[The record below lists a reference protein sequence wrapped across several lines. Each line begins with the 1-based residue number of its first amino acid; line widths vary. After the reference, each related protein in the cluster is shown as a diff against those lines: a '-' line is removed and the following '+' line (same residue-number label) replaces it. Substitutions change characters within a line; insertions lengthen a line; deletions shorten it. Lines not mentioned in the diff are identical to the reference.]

1 MGISWS
7 SSRRRQNPAYYHQQH
22 PPHLPPPPPQTLLPS
37 PPPPPPPNHGYYSA
51 TAPSSTAAP
60 QPSYA
65 APPPPQPPIH
75 SYYNSH
81 PCAYS
86 NQMAG
91 RFNYQPYY
99 YGNSSGGWPPP
110 PHGVRPSVGP
120 SHQPVPYVEHQN
132 AKKVRNEVNV
142 HKDTLRLELD
152 ESNPDHHL
160 LSFVFDAL
168 VDGSISISYF
178 AKEEPNCKFVP
189 AYPDV
194 HMPVK
199 IPFQKG
205 VAQKFLQPSGTGTD
219 LGFFELDDL
228 SKPSV
233 DEDVFP
239 LVIIAETCPPV
250 NSTGEHDDSLS
261 GSSSSG
267 NMQITQAVLEKKGGG
282 PFCVKVIKQIL
293 WIDGVRYELR
303 EIYGMGSS
311 DAEDFDDSE
320 PGKECVICMTE
331 PKDTAVLPC
340 RHMCMC
346 SECAKELRGQSN
358 KCPICR
364 QPIEELIEIK
374 VKSGGDQ

>member
-22 PPHLPPPPPQTLLPS
+22 PPHLPPPPPPQYFSTEQTLLPS

-168 VDGSISISYF
+168 VDGRQFVASV
-178 AKEEPNCKFVP
+178 AKECG
-189 AYPDV
+189 A
-194 HMPVK
+194 
-199 IPFQKG
+199 G
-205 VAQKFLQPSGTGTD
+205 
-219 LGFFELDDL
+219 
-228 SKPSV
+228 
-233 DEDVFP
+233 
-239 LVIIAETCPPV
+239 IAEFRT
-250 NSTGEHDDSLS
+250 
-261 GSSSSG
+261 
-267 NMQITQAVLEKKGGG
+267 
-282 PFCVKVIKQIL
+282 
-293 WIDGVRYELR
+293 
-303 EIYGMGSS
+303 
-311 DAEDFDDSE
+311 
-320 PGKECVICMTE
+320 
-331 PKDTAVLPC
+331 DTY
-340 RHMCMC
+340 
-346 SECAKELRGQSN
+346 K
-358 KCPICR
+358 
-364 QPIEELIEIK
+364 
-374 VKSGGDQ
+374 